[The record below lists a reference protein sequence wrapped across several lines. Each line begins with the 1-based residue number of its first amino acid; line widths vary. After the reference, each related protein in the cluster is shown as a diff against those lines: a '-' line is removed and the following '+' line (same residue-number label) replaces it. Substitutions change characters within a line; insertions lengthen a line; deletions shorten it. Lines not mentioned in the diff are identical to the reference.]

1 MKYEAYFLV
10 LCINYVYDYLQ
21 SASINDKWENY
32 GYAKYKNMF
41 SSLSP
46 PAPSSNSKT
55 SEMLLMFSIF
65 AFINYALCNSRT
77 VNTYQYQMM

>member
-41 SSLSP
+41 SSLSLS
-46 PAPSSNSKT
+46 PSSILEQQDIRNASNVQH
-55 SEMLLMFSIF
+55 LRF
-65 AFINYALCNSRT
+65 YQLCT
-77 VNTYQYQMM
+77 MQQ